1 MTKEGESLIGSLKQS
16 LVISANLVAN
26 KLIFELKFLL
36 FWLMFQRAKGDY
48 RNLESVS
55 SKNLERAVKVTQR
68 NDYISGFFS
77 ASLAMRK
84 TEVVDETTN

>member
-16 LVISANLVAN
+16 LMISANLIAN
-26 KLIFELKFLL
+26 KSIFELKFLL

-55 SKNLERAVKVTQR
+55 SDNLERAVKVTQR

-77 ASLAMRK
+77 AALAMRK
-84 TEVVDETTN
+84 TEGKT